1 MFVQIQLMW
10 NDMTN
15 AVKDMRKNVK
25 TTNRNFGI
33 KSAIEVLITICSKT
47 NPDLY
52 KQYKISTKVM
62 NY

>member
-1 MFVQIQLMW
+1 MW